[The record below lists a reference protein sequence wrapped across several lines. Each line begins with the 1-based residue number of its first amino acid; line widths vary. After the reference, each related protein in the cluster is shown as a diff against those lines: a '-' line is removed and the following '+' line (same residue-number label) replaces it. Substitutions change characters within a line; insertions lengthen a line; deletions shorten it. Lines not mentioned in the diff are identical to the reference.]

1 HLGEF
6 WELNP
11 HLKPIIL
18 DDYLR
23 AICRRGP
30 SIGIYERPNDDFPFI
45 GYARMVFPLA
55 GDGREIDMFRLIP
68 RDGWT
73 VVSARDAAQI
83 SALP

>member
-1 HLGEF
+1 MQHLGEF

-18 DDYLR
+18 DDYLTLPAR
-23 AICRRGP
+23 AVDRPKRRFFP
-30 SIGIYERPNDDFPFI
+30 SI
-45 GYARMVFPLA
+45 ARMVFPLA
-55 GDGREIDMFRLIP
+55 GDGREIDMFRMIP